1 MSINE
6 FIDFVKNKLILFY
19 SPNALY
25 LFGSQAN
32 AKANENSDID
42 FLVISN
48 STQPKR
54 QRALGF
60 RKTMR
65 GNNLYPIDIIVYTPE
80 EFEKE
85 RAIKG
90 TIPYAVSREGKQLY
104 G

>member
-1 MSINE
+1 MTVDE
-6 FIDFVKNKLILFY
+6 FTDFVKNKLILFY
-19 SPNALY
+19 RPNALY

-32 AKANENSDID
+32 AKATENSDID

-48 STQPKR
+48 SNQPKR
-54 QRALGF
+54 QRALEF

-65 GNNLYPIDIIVYTPE
+65 GKNLYPIDIIVYTPE

-85 RAIKG
+85 RTVKG
-90 TIPYAVSREGKQLY
+90 TIPYTVSKEGKQLY